1 MVGAGL
7 EHFEGFAKGEITH
20 DVEGVVVEPG
30 GGVDWFSGEEGELRH
45 EIVGVGCYAAFVI
58 SKRCGI
64 GMLVD
69 FYFTGVCG
77 DGHLSR

>member
-7 EHFEGFAKGEITH
+7 EHVEGFSESEIAH

-30 GGVDWFSGEEGELRH
+30 GGVDGFSGEEGELRH
-45 EIVGVGCYAAFVI
+45 EIVGVGCYAAFVVAEGC
-58 SKRCGI
+58 RI

-69 FYFTGVCG
+69 FWFAGVCG
-77 DGHLSR
+77 DGDL